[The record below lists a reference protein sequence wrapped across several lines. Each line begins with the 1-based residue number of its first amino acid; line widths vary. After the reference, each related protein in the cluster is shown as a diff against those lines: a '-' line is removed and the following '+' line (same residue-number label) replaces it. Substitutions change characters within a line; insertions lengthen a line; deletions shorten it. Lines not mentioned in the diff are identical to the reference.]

1 MLKNQVF
8 GRSGGGGEK
17 YDTQI
22 TIMRVILVVLVVIG
36 HGIFY
41 TIDTNFGGI
50 YIYEAMN
57 DAGIKDTAFHE
68 LLLYVSSFI
77 YSFHMPAFF
86 SVSGMLFFRQ
96 IEKGRYRSLKSLA
109 VIKFKRLIVPLI
121 FTWMIVNI
129 PIKWISGY
137 YKDLE
142 HPFFSALFQVLVP
155 YDVYLW
161 YLESLFLVFILAY
174 IIEGFCRKHQKV
186 GEFIFPAALLICGI
200 IVQKVLGKMLILG
213 NPIKYVFWFYMGKW
227 IDQCRFPIKSRFQRL
242 INIAAFFAAYV
253 ISLNIPHGGW
263 IIRETITPFIG
274 TILLWDLCA
283 NILSMISQQSKDS
296 LNNAASYAFGIYL
309 YADPINYLIL
319 WGVNEIIGVC
329 ILGSELGAIAVF
341 LSRILLSTA
350 FAFWVVWIL
359 KKINLKICLY

>member
-1 MLKNQVF
+1 
-8 GRSGGGGEK
+8 
-17 YDTQI
+17 
-22 TIMRVILVVLVVIG
+22 MRVILVVLVVIG

-161 YLESLFLVFILAY
+161 YLESLF
-174 IIEGFCRKHQKV
+174 
-186 GEFIFPAALLICGI
+186 
-200 IVQKVLGKMLILG
+200 
-213 NPIKYVFWFYMGKW
+213 W
-227 IDQCRFPIKSRFQRL
+227 
-242 INIAAFFAAYV
+242 
-253 ISLNIPHGGW
+253 
-263 IIRETITPFIG
+263 
-274 TILLWDLCA
+274 
-283 NILSMISQQSKDS
+283 
-296 LNNAASYAFGIYL
+296 
-309 YADPINYLIL
+309 
-319 WGVNEIIGVC
+319 
-329 ILGSELGAIAVF
+329 F
-341 LSRILLSTA
+341 LS
-350 FAFWVVWIL
+350 
-359 KKINLKICLY
+359 